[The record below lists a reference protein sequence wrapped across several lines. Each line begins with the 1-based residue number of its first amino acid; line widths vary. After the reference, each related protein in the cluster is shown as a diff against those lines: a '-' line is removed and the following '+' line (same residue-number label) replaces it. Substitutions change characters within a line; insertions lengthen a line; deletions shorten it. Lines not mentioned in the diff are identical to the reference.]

1 MILCIIHQD
10 ALHRRAKSDLGGGLS
25 VRHGCIASLFV
36 LADLA
41 TSALA
46 RTDINCTVREV
57 VLEEGSGKGASSIH
71 EKGLS
76 FWLDD
81 ASKSISLADG
91 VALTIT
97 RFDDNWISAKYG
109 NVSFEFD
116 RRRQRVSY
124 ASSTE
129 RDRVTTVIFGSGR
142 CESEPSRP

>member
-1 MILCIIHQD
+1 
-10 ALHRRAKSDLGGGLS
+10 
-25 VRHGCIASLFV
+25 V

-57 VLEEGSGKGASSIH
+57 VLEEGPGKGASSIH

-81 ASKSISLADG
+81 ASKSVSLADG

-97 RFDDNWISAKYG
+97 RFDDNWISAKHG
-109 NVSFEFD
+109 SVSFEFD